1 MTSDGVGEPPVID
14 AGWDLFNLEHDR
26 LRATVR
32 QWVEQAIAPHADA
45 WEAAGDFPLELFA
58 QAGAAGLFAHKY
70 PAAVG
75 GCGPDFL
82 ADAVVNEELALCGS
96 GGVAA
101 GLGAH
106 KDLGP
111 YYLWRFGTDE
121 QRARW
126 VGAAVRGDI
135 VGALAVTEPGAGS
148 DVAGLRSHATRLPG
162 GDWLLDGAKTFITN
176 GSRADVVVVAAL
188 TDPQAGGHHG
198 MTLFAVEAGDPGFTS
213 RRIPTLGWRTS
224 HTAELHFDRVHLP
237 ADRVVGGEEAL
248 GRGFVAIMR
257 NFQWE
262 RVGMALGAVRK
273 SEQLVADADGD
284 RPGMAELAD
293 EVAGARA
300 LTNHALRLCVHGVDA
315 VREVSMAK
323 RMACAL
329 AVRVAEQMLAQHGPG
344 QTLERTH
351 LERALRDARLGP
363 IGGGTTQI
371 MDEVVAKTYGL

>member
-1 MTSDGVGEPPVID
+1 MNTVIGEPPVVD
-14 AGWDLFNLEHDR
+14 ADWGLFTPAHDR
-26 LRATVR
+26 LRADVR
-32 QWVEQAIAPHADA
+32 DWVGRTIAPNADA
-45 WEAAGDFPLELFA
+45 WEEAGDFPRELFA

-70 PAAVG
+70 PTAVG

-82 ADAVVNEELALCGS
+82 ADAVVSEELALCGS

-111 YYLWRFGTDE
+111 YYLWRFGTDA
-121 QRARW
+121 QRGRW
-126 VGAAVRGDI
+126 VVPAVRGDI

-148 DVAGLRSHATRLPG
+148 DVAGLRSHATPAHG
-162 GDWLLDGAKTFITN
+162 GDWVLEGAKTFITN

-198 MTLFAVEAGDPGFTS
+198 LTLFAVESGDPGFTS
-213 RRIPTLGWRTS
+213 HRFPTLGWRTS
-224 HTAELHFDRVHLP
+224 HTAELHFERVLLP

-248 GRGFVAIMR
+248 GQGFVAIMR

-262 RVGMALGAVRK
+262 RVGMALGAVRS
-273 SEQLVADADGD
+273 SEKL
-284 RPGMAELAD
+284 LAD
-293 EVAGARA
+293 LGSDPRLPDLSAEVAAARA

-323 RMACAL
+323 RLACAL
-329 AVRVAEQMLAQHGPG
+329 AVRVAQDLLALQSPR
-344 QTLERTH
+344 QTAERTRLERS
-351 LERALRDARLGP
+351 LRDARLGP

-371 MDEVVAKTYGL
+371 MDEVVARTYGL